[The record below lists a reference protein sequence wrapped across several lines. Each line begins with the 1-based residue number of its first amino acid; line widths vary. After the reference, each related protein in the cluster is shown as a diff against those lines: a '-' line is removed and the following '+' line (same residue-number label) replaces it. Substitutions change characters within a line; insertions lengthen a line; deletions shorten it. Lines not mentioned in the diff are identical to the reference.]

1 MLSWASQAEKTI
13 LPARPL
19 APRLRAAPM
28 QERRASKPT
37 SGMLWT
43 PLSGDLTEVCV
54 MRPWCV
60 HLAALLSVSLVV
72 LASCGGAA
80 PPSVTASKPSTA
92 PVVSAAAPGSAA
104 GSQAAVAKLP
114 PASSAGASLARPSAS
129 AQATKLTL
137 AYSPPT
143 AYSAPAYAALDEG
156 ILKKHGLD
164 AELVSLDSAT
174 LVQAVVSGSVPFGL
188 GSTVNALNA
197 VASGA
202 NIKAVASVNN
212 ASGIVMISKP
222 GIKSV
227 ADLRGQTVAVAQPL
241 SSSDFVTRL
250 ILQQNGLVYNKDVKI
265 LPAGNAPAQAAA
277 LVSGQVA
284 AIAQT
289 GDVAV
294 ALQAQGF
301 KLLVNFP
308 RQHVPF
314 NEETLLVNGAY
325 AAAHRDIVLAMI
337 KAVWEGTRAV
347 LGSYDVY
354 TRVARKHLSNVS
366 EDQLKGNYDF
376 MRLVWADPANPRV
389 TPESLKTI
397 TDLLAPSNPKIATV
411 KYTDFVDASYIAK
424 LKADGYFA
432 GGGCGGC

>member
-1 MLSWASQAEKTI
+1 
-13 LPARPL
+13 
-19 APRLRAAPM
+19 
-28 QERRASKPT
+28 
-37 SGMLWT
+37 
-43 PLSGDLTEVCV
+43 

-60 HLAALLSVSLVV
+60 HLAALVSVSLVV

-80 PPSVTASKPSTA
+80 PPSATASKPSAA
-92 PVVSAAAPGSAA
+92 PVVSAAASGSAA
-104 GSQAAVAKLP
+104 GSQAAVAKAP
-114 PASSAGASLARPSAS
+114 PASSAGASAGASLARPSAS

-143 AYSAPAYAALDEG
+143 ALSAPAYAALDEG
-156 ILKKHGLD
+156 FLKKYGLD
-164 AELVSLDSAT
+164 AELASLDSAT
-174 LVQAVVSGSVPFGL
+174 LIQAVVSGSVPFGL

-197 VASGA
+197 LAAGG
-202 NIKAVASVNN
+202 NLKAVASVNN
-212 ASGIVMISKP
+212 SSGIVMVSKSD
-222 GIKSV
+222 IKSV

-250 ILQQNGLVYNKDVKI
+250 ILQQNGLVYNKDVSI

-308 RQHVPF
+308 EQHVPF

-325 AAAHRDIVLAMI
+325 AAAHQDSVLAMI
-337 KAVWEGTRAV
+337 KAVWEATRAV

-354 TRVARKHLSNVS
+354 TRVARNHLKGITD
-366 EDQLKGNYDF
+366 DQLKGNYDV

-411 KYTDFVDASYIAK
+411 KYTDFVDGSYIAK